1 MTIFYWD
8 PAPGATA
15 YRLNIYNLDGGGN
28 RLAASYETGPAA
40 TNLAADITHETV
52 GLGFDFAW
60 EVQALFNGQVA
71 CTSTRATIRREQRPF
86 NTDVPPLSTCN
97 FNYICEASLGES
109 QSSCPSDC

>member
-28 RLAASYETGPAA
+28 RLAASFETGPAA
-40 TNLAADITHETV
+40 TNLAAEITNETV
-52 GLGFDFAW
+52 GLGFNFAW

-71 CTSTRATIRREQRPF
+71 CTSARATIRREQRPF
-86 NTDVPPLSTCN
+86 ITDVPDSCN
-97 FNYICEASLGES
+97 FNYVCEPSLGES